1 MSISSEPASTVGKQ
15 DLPTELEKPFQIIA
29 FNWDATL
36 AACDAQVA
44 APLCGAL
51 ERLLHEG
58 VSVVVLTQAELPT
71 IEQWFSAR
79 GPHRQRLFVL
89 TGRGE
94 EIYGFDGDARPICIW
109 RQSATNEENRR
120 LLETAR
126 TKGLPRVAI
135 TGEVDQSCIGL
146 GDGSVALTGT
156 LCELARGREVPHDRI
171 LVVADGVVSPTEIR
185 PVGRP
190 ATPPSGPPPVVIS
203 LETETP
209 MPAHVLPLGGGLT
222 RFQLLLH
229 RQILLHEQSRLRAEA
244 WDVDDRL
251 PVRPTKDQS
260 WRLVEEGFNLA
271 REHEIESL
279 FTTANGYVGTRG
291 SLAEGVSLSTPRT
304 FVAGVFGIH
313 PHAGAIP
320 ELVTAPDWTY
330 LRIIVDGHPLNMED
344 GETLEHRRI
353 LDMRQGILWREWRY
367 RDPAGRVTR
376 LRSLRLASLA
386 DRHMM
391 AQAVSL
397 TPENYSGRIRLERRL
412 PDITAGGMP
421 LARAAAIAEHKAP
434 ASRAVVTEFT
444 TPGRG
449 VTVAVAA
456 ASRVYSEGTEFHGEE
471 IRGGTE
477 APVKRWELNV
487 ELGQTYR
494 LDRLVS
500 IYTSRDVP
508 QPADAAIAHLER
520 LFSDGG
526 IASVV
531 EAHCRA
537 WDERWRTAEVQVDGD
552 PQSQRALRF
561 AAYHLISTANPDDE
575 RASIGARA
583 LTGDSYKGHVFWDTE
598 IYMLPFYIYTHPPT
612 ARALLM
618 YRYHTL
624 DGAREKARSLG
635 YRGALYAWESADD
648 GYETTPAMVLSP
660 DGKLIRVLCGELEQH
675 ISADVAYA
683 VWHYWQATGDDA
695 FFREAGAEILLDTAR
710 FWASRVH
717 RGEDG
722 RYHIQHVIGPDE
734 YHEAIDDN
742 AYTNLLAQ
750 WNLEQGAAAAKLLEA
765 RWPEQAR
772 ELLTRLKL
780 PAEEIDSWPEIASH
794 IYTGFDP
801 ETGLFEQ
808 FRGYFH
814 LKPIHLQDYEPR
826 TAPMDV
832 LLGREATQQCQ
843 VVKQSDVIMLFTL
856 FWDRFAPEVR
866 AANYYFY
873 EPRTGHGSSLSPAG
887 HSLVAARLGDMPL
900 AMRFFRQAAMIDLAN
915 NMGNAAGGVHAAAL
929 GGLWQAAVMGF
940 GGMML
945 HPEGLAFLPH
955 LPDVWSRLRFPVQ
968 WHGRQLMVTIH
979 REPRSVE
986 MEQTSGPEG
995 MVISL
1000 VEGPQLTL
1008 FPGRR
1013 YVIRWRGTGWGTWE
1027 EAHEPGSQ

>member
-1 MSISSEPASTVGKQ
+1 MSISSEHTLAATTQELPA
-15 DLPTELEKPFQIIA
+15 ELNRPFQIIA
-29 FNWDATL
+29 FDWDATL
-36 AACDAQVA
+36 ATSDSQAS
-44 APLCGAL
+44 APLRNDL
-51 ERLLHEG
+51 ERLLHAD
-58 VSVVVLTQAELPT
+58 VSVVVLTEAELPT
-71 IEQWFSAR
+71 IEQWFPER
-79 GPHRQRLFVL
+79 GPHKQHLFVL
-89 TGRGE
+89 AGRGE
-94 EIYGFDGDARPICIW
+94 EIIGFDGEARPLRIW
-109 RQSATNEENRR
+109 RQLATNEENRR
-120 LLETAR
+120 LLEAAR
-126 TKGLPRVAI
+126 AGGLPRVAI
-135 TGEVDQSCIGL
+135 TGDVDQQCIGL
-146 GDGSVALTGT
+146 GDGSIALTGI
-156 LCELARGREVPHDRI
+156 LCALARGREVSHDRI
-171 LVVADGVVSPTEIR
+171 LIVADGVVSPTEIR
-185 PVGRP
+185 PAARP
-190 ATPPSGPPPVVIS
+190 AMPPTGPPPVLVS
-203 LETETP
+203 LEVEP
-209 MPAHVLPLGGGLT
+209 AMPAHVLPLGGGLS
-222 RFQLLLH
+222 RFQVLLH
-229 RQILLHEQSRLRAEA
+229 KQVLLHEQSRLQGEA
-244 WDVDDRL
+244 WQADGHL
-251 PVRPTKDQS
+251 PARRTKDRS
-260 WRLVEEGFNLA
+260 WLLVEEGFNLA

-279 FTTANGYVGTRG
+279 LTTANGYVGTRG

-330 LRIIVDGHPLNMED
+330 LRIIVDDHPLNMED
-344 GETLEHRRI
+344 GEILEHRRI
-353 LDMRQGILWREWRY
+353 LDMRQGILWREWRC
-367 RDPAGRVTR
+367 RDPAGRITR
-376 LRSLRLASLA
+376 LRFMRLTSLA
-386 DRHMM
+386 DRHIM

-397 TPENYSGRIRLERRL
+397 TPENYNGRVRLERRL
-412 PDITAGGMP
+412 PDIAAGGMP

-434 ASRAVVTEFT
+434 ASRAVVTEFAS
-444 TPGRG
+444 PGRG

-456 ASRVYSEGTEFHGEE
+456 ASRVHSEGTEYHGEE
-471 IRGGTE
+471 IRVGVET
-477 APVKRWELNV
+477 PVKRWELDA

-508 QPADAAIAHLER
+508 QPADAAVAHLER

-531 EAHCRA
+531 EAHCQA
-537 WDERWRTAEVQVDGD
+537 WDQRWRTAEVQIDGD
-552 PQSQRALRF
+552 LEAQRALRF
-561 AAYHLISTANPDDE
+561 AAYHLISTANPEDE
-575 RASIGARA
+575 RVSIGARA

-648 GYETTPAMVLSP
+648 GHETTPAMVLSP

-675 ISADVAYA
+675 ISADVAYG

-695 FFREAGAEILLDTAR
+695 FFCEAGAEILLDTAR

-722 RYHIQHVIGPDE
+722 CYHIQHVIGPDE

-750 WNLEQGAAAAKLLEA
+750 WNLEQGVAVAKLLEG

-772 ELLTRLKL
+772 GLFAKLKL
-780 PAEEIDSWPEIASH
+780 SHEEIGSWPAIAER
-794 IYTGFDP
+794 IYTGFDS

-808 FRGYFH
+808 FRGYFQ
-814 LKPIHLQDYEPR
+814 LKPINLADYEPR

-832 LLGREATQQCQ
+832 LLGRDRTQQCQ
-843 VVKQSDVIMLFTL
+843 VVKQSDVIMLFAL
-856 FWDRFAPEVR
+856 LWDRFSPEVR
-866 AANYYFY
+866 VANFHFY

-900 AMRFFRQAAMIDLAN
+900 ARRFFHQAAMIDLAN

-945 HPEGLAFLPH
+945 RPEGLAFLPH
-955 LPDVWSRLRFPVQ
+955 LPDAWSRLQFPVQ
-968 WHGRQLMVTIH
+968 WHGRQLIVTVH
-979 REPRSVE
+979 HEPRSIEVE
-986 MEQTSGPEG
+986 QIGGPEG
-995 MVISL
+995 MVVSL
-1000 VEGPQLTL
+1000 IDGPQLTP

-1013 YVIRWRGTGWGTWE
+1013 YVIRWQDAGWGVWE
-1027 EAHEPGSQ
+1027 EAD